1 MTTNQKKGKYSRGQ
15 YDLKVKPSRDWFQF
29 LHLIGKESGESA
41 LSQLQSAVKQNQWN
55 RSLLT
60 TLDWKFL
67 WTNFLKGVDEKH
79 WKGLREE
86 ILSHFKRHWEQ
97 SAFQTSVV

>member
-41 LSQLQSAVKQNQWN
+41 LSQLQSAVKQNQ
-55 RSLLT
+55 
-60 TLDWKFL
+60 
-67 WTNFLKGVDEKH
+67 
-79 WKGLREE
+79 
-86 ILSHFKRHWEQ
+86 
-97 SAFQTSVV
+97 